1 MGGLVISAD
10 FPLGVYTGHGPDG
23 GAERFP
29 DVARLFSALV
39 QAAAAGTL
47 STGDPEAPFTAE
59 SLAALDWLEEHPP
72 DALVLPGHT
81 PVAPGVR
88 RFAYRKEGV
97 FLKEVGKTNY
107 KVTGRPVSDGTAL
120 GGPVQWVWDDGP
132 SGTDT
137 QVCSTLEQLCA
148 DVPHLGEA
156 SSPVRLTV
164 HEGEGLPAPTH
175 RRDRNASLRAVPG
188 AVRQAMPSPGRRAEL
203 DRAHAATTLGR
214 KPSASGDKHTT

>member
-137 QVCSTLEQLCA
+137 QVCSTLEQL
-148 DVPHLGEA
+148 L
-156 SSPVRLTV
+156 
-164 HEGEGLPAPTH
+164 
-175 RRDRNASLRAVPG
+175 SLI
-188 AVRQAMPSPGRRAEL
+188 
-203 DRAHAATTLGR
+203 HI
-214 KPSASGDKHTT
+214 